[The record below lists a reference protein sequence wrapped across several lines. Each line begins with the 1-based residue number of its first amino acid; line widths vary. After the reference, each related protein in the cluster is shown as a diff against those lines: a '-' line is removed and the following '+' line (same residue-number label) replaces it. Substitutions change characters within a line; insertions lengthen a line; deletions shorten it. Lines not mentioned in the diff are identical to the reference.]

1 MFDALRHDFN
11 TRRRERCVR
20 LDFPVQQGQGS
31 IAGLE
36 ELEQLLKAA
45 VKASFETRAAAY
57 EEEVIYMYAET
68 HASLW
73 LSTSV
78 DGSSSSSSSSSRKH
92 SSNPSIAT
100 DAMPVYEQGSAPAVH
115 VSGCSYTGYCVL
127 LLIS

>member
-57 EEEVIYMYAET
+57 EEEVQILHT
-68 HASLW
+68 H
-73 LSTSV
+73 LSF
-78 DGSSSSSSSSSRKH
+78 
-92 SSNPSIAT
+92 IIF
-100 DAMPVYEQGSAPAVH
+100 
-115 VSGCSYTGYCVL
+115 VSTLSG
-127 LLIS
+127 